1 MGAKADPESP
11 PVVSVATTPRE
22 DPTRGFFNKFCF
34 GWMLKHVS
42 AARRGEELNPE
53 AMGMPAENMAAQA
66 YDKFAAHWAAEAKLK
81 SEEPAGDKPSLCR
94 ALRKSFGW
102 YYMIAGLCKM
112 GWSTFVICGAFYFVR
127 SLLAHVAGYSAAKT
141 SAERLY
147 SSTLAGWCLMAGF
160 TIDAWLLGLC
170 LQRMGYICMN
180 VGIRARAALVQAV
193 THKSFRLN
201 SVRAD
206 QAASIV
212 NFVASDV
219 QKIYDGAMELHYLW
233 TAPLEAAAILAL
245 LGYLTGESILP
256 GLGVILLVLPLQY
269 FFGWRIIQIKLQT
282 AGLVAQRSS
291 ILQEVLP
298 AIKLV
303 KYYAWES
310 FFEKQ
315 ISEVRQ
321 KEMRLAFWNAAMKVI
336 NVACVFCVPP
346 MTAFVIFI
354 NYEFNTA
361 RLTSTVAFTTLSL
374 FNILRFPLVVLP
386 KALRA
391 VSEANASLQRLE
403 AYLLEDSSGTSS
415 AARSKTNAPGVHI
428 ESAVFHH
435 PSNPNWHLHVP
446 RFDVRPGQV
455 VAVVGRIGAGKSSL
469 IQAILG
475 NMAKEHGASS
485 VGGRIS
491 YVPQNPWLQ
500 NLSVRENVLFGE
512 DMDEERYNA
521 VIEACALTMDLQI
534 LPQGDLS
541 KAGIRGVNFSGGQRQ
556 RVNLARAAYSPAEL
570 VLLDNALSAVDH
582 HTAHHIFD
590 SCIKGLF
597 ADKAVV
603 LVTHQIEFMPRCDA
617 VAIMDEGRCLYYGK
631 WNAQAQELL
640 GKLLPITHLLH
651 AAGSQEAPPR
661 PKKTA
666 EDKATDAP
674 KKAESI
680 QLTLAPTSI
689 GKPVAKPEAAAS
701 THLTAFRAALI
712 YSWYGN
718 LFLVATSFFFF
729 LAAQTT
735 RQISD
740 FWVRWWVQDKY
751 SKFAVPKAQDSSA
764 TEFYSLTYL
773 LLVGLFYIFMLCRGA
788 TFLWWVLRS
797 SEGLRKKA
805 LHNVLHAPMGFFL
818 VTPVGD
824 LLLNFTKDQD
834 IMDENL
840 PDAVHFCGIYGLIL
854 LATTITVSVTINF
867 FGAFTAALIIM
878 TLIMLAIYLPAATAL
893 KKARAVSGGALVGL
907 VAETLEG
914 LNVVQ
919 AFSKQEFF
927 IDEAARRTDVTNA
940 AVFNA
945 ESLNLWLA
953 FWCDLIGACLV
964 GVVSAFA
971 VGMADELGASVV
983 GLAFSNIIQM
993 LVFYTWVVRF
1003 ISESISLFHSVEGMA
1018 FLAEYVP
1025 HDGVFYDP
1033 KADKGVAKS
1042 ITLPDGSI
1050 VPAASKVQVVVD
1062 DAALARW
1069 PATGNIRF
1077 EDVWMQYRLDAP
1089 WALKG
1094 VTFKISDGEKVGA
1107 VGRTGSGKSTTL
1119 LALYRMFELGK
1130 GRILIDGVDIATL
1143 PLKKLRMGLSII
1155 PQEPV
1160 MFSGT
1165 VRSNLDPFG
1174 EFTDDGIL
1182 WEVLRKVGLEA
1193 QAQHAGGL
1201 DGHVDGSGG
1210 KAWSLGQM
1218 QLVCLARAAL
1228 RAVPILCLD
1237 EATAAMDPH
1246 TEQIVQ
1252 DTIRRVFDDRT
1263 TITIAHRLD
1272 TIIES
1277 DKVLVMEQGSLMEYD
1292 CPATLLANRGS
1303 MFSKLVDKTGA
1314 AAAQALR
1321 QMADAHFASV
1331 AAKRQQAQQAVQQY

>member
-1 MGAKADPESP
+1 MGGGATTAPDRGADPT
-11 PVVSVATTPRE
+11 A
-22 DPTRGFFNKFCF
+22 GFFNKFAF
-34 GWMLKHVS
+34 GWMFKHVT
-42 AARRGEELNPE
+42 AARKNGSLDPND
-53 AMGMPAENMAAQA
+53 MSMPSENHAHEA
-66 YDKFAAHWAAEAKLK
+66 YDKFASNWAAEMKLR
-81 SEEPAGDKPSLCR
+81 EQGDEKPSLVR

-102 YYMIAGLCKM
+102 YYMIGGLMKC
-112 GWSTFVICGAFYFVR
+112 GWSTFVITGAFYFVR
-127 SLLAHVAGYSAAKT
+127 SLLAHVNGIKDG
-141 SAERLY
+141 RLY
-147 SSTLAGWCLMAGF
+147 STTVAGWCLMAGF
-160 TIDAWLLGLC
+160 TIDAWFLGLS
-170 LQRMGYICMN
+170 LQRMGFICMQ

-193 THKSFRLN
+193 THKAFRLS

-206 QAASIV
+206 QSAAIV
-212 NFVASDV
+212 NFVSSDI
-219 QKIYDGAMELHYLW
+219 QKIYDGALEFHYLW
-233 TAPLEAAAILAL
+233 TAPFDAAAILAL
-245 LGYLTGESILP
+245 LGYLTNDSMLP

-269 FFGWRIIQIKLQT
+269 FFGYKIIQIKMQN
-282 AGLVAQRSS
+282 AKLVAHRSS

-303 KYYAWES
+303 KYYAWEQ
-310 FFEKQ
+310 FFE
-315 ISEVRQ
+315 SEITKVRR
-321 KEMRLAFWNAAMKVI
+321 EELRLSFWNAMMKVI
-336 NVACVFCVPP
+336 NIACVFCVPP
-346 MTAFVIFI
+346 MTAFVIFTT
-354 NYEFNTA
+354 YEFQKA
-361 RLTSTVAFTTLSL
+361 RLVSSVAFTTLSL

-391 VSEANASLQRLE
+391 VSEAHASLQRLE
-403 AYLLEDSSGTSS
+403 AYLLEDVPQGTATAKGAKSS
-415 AARSKTNAPGVHI
+415 AAGVHI
-428 ESAVFHH
+428 DNAVYHH

-455 VAVVGRIGAGKSSL
+455 VAVVGRIAAGKSSL
-469 IQAILG
+469 VQAILG
-475 NMAKEHGASS
+475 NMVKEHGSQQ

-500 NLSVRENVLFGE
+500 NLSIRDNVLFGE
-512 DMDEERYNA
+512 AWDEN
-521 VIEACALTMDLQI
+521 
-534 LPQGDLS
+534 

-556 RVNLARAAYSPAEL
+556 RVNLARCAYADADL

-590 SCIKGLF
+590 KCIKGLF

-603 LVTHQIEFMPRCDA
+603 LITHQIEFMPRCDA
-617 VAIMDEGRCLYYGK
+617 VAIMDEGRCLYFGK
-631 WNAQAQELL
+631 WNEEAQQLL

-651 AAGSQEAPPR
+651 AAGSQEAPP
-661 PKKTA
+661 
-666 EDKATDAP
+666 AP
-674 KKAESI
+674 KKKEGDKANPQKSQSL

-689 GKPVAKPEAAAS
+689 GKPTPKDPSKEAPK
-701 THLTAFRAALI
+701 LTAFKSALI
-712 YSWYGN
+712 YTYYGN
-718 LFLVATSFFFF
+718 LFLVFVCFIFF

-735 RQISD
+735 RQVSD
-740 FWVRWWVQDKY
+740 FWVRWWVNDQYLHYDNPKLQD
-751 SKFAVPKAQDSSA
+751 PGA
-764 TEFYSLTYL
+764 TKFYSLIYL
-773 LLVGLFYIFMLCRGA
+773 LLVGLFYLMMVGRGI

-797 SEGLRKKA
+797 SENIRKKA
-805 LHNVLHAPMGFFL
+805 LHNVLNAPMGFFL

-840 PDAVHFCGIYGLIL
+840 PDAIHFMGIYGLIL
-854 LATTITVSVTINF
+854 LSTTITVSVTISF
-867 FGAFTAALIIM
+867 FGAFTGFLIIM
-878 TLIMLAIYLPAATAL
+878 TLIMLSVYLPAATAL
-893 KKARAVSGGALVGL
+893 KKTRAVSGGQLVGL
-907 VAETLEG
+907 VAEVLEG

-927 IDEAARRTDVTNA
+927 IEEAARRTDVTNA

-971 VGMADELGASVV
+971 VGMKDSLGAATV

-1003 ISESISLFHSVEGMA
+1003 IAESISLFNSVEGMSW
-1018 FLAEYVP
+1018 LADYVP
-1025 HDGVFYDP
+1025 HDGVFFDQ
-1033 KADKGVAKS
+1033 KQLDGVAKS
-1042 ITLPDGSI
+1042 ITLPDGQI

-1077 EDVWMQYRLDAP
+1077 EDVWMQYRLDAA

-1094 VTFKISDGEKVGA
+1094 VTFRINDGEKVGA

-1119 LALYRMFELGK
+1119 LALYRMFELGR

-1143 PLKKLRMGLSII
+1143 SLKRLRTGLSII

-1160 MFSGT
+1160 MFTGT

-1174 EFTDDGIL
+1174 EFKDDTVL
-1182 WEVLRKVGLEA
+1182 WEVLQKVGLEA

-1201 DGHVDGSGG
+1201 DGKVDGTGG

-1252 DTIRRVFDDRT
+1252 ETIKKVFDDRT

-1277 DKVLVMEQGSLMEYD
+1277 DKVLVMDAGELKEYAP
-1292 CPATLLANRGS
+1292 PAQLLADRET
-1303 MFSKLVDKTGA
+1303 MFSKLVDKTGVA
-1314 AAAQALR
+1314 AAAALR
-1321 QMADAHFASV
+1321 KMADEHFSK
-1331 AAKRQQAQQAVQQY
+1331 AAARAQQQR

>member
-1 MGAKADPESP
+1 MAVGNP
-11 PVVSVATTPRE
+11 P
-22 DPTRGFFNKFCF
+22 DPTAGFFNKLSF
-34 GWMLKHVS
+34 GWVLKQIA
-42 AARRGEELNPE
+42 AARKGEEVD
-53 AMGMPAENMAAQA
+53 ARHAGMPADNMAHNA
-66 YDKFAAHWAAEAKLK
+66 YEKFAAHWAAETKLK
-81 SEEPAGDKPSLCR
+81 DSARDNEQRPSLLR
-94 ALRKSFGW
+94 ALRKSFGG
-102 YYMIAGLCKM
+102 YYILAGLCKC
-112 GWSTFVICGAFYFVR
+112 GWSTFVILGAFYFVS
-127 SLLAHVAGYSAAKT
+127 SLLAHVNGIKNG
-141 SAERLY
+141 RLY
-147 SSTLAGWCLMAGF
+147 SQTLAGWMLTAGF
-160 TIDAWLLGLC
+160 FIDAWLLGLS
-170 LQRMGYICMN
+170 LQRMGYICMQ

-193 THKSFRLN
+193 THKAFRLN
-201 SVRAD
+201 TVRAD
-206 QAASIV
+206 EAAAIV
-212 NFVASDV
+212 NFVSSDI
-219 QKIYDGAMELHYLW
+219 QKIYDGALELHYLW

-245 LGYLTGESILP
+245 LGYLTNDSMLP

-269 FFGWRIIQIKLQT
+269 FFGYKIIQIKLQT
-282 AGLVAQRSS
+282 AGHVAQRSS

-310 FFEKQ
+310 FFEEQ
-315 ISEVRQ
+315 IDAVRA
-321 KEMRLAFWNAAMKVI
+321 KELKLAFWNAAMKVI

-346 MTAFVIFI
+346 MTAFVIFV
-354 NYEFNTA
+354 NYEFQKA
-361 RLTSTVAFTTLSL
+361 RLVSSVAFTTLSL

-391 VSEANASLQRLE
+391 ASGECLLCEARASLQRLE
-403 AYLLEDSSGTSS
+403 AYLLEENVAAGTSAGAAPGTS
-415 AARSKTNAPGVHI
+415 AAAAHAKLRSGPAGAHMEN
-428 ESAVFHH
+428 AVFHH
-435 PSNPNWHLHVP
+435 PSNPGWHLHIP

-475 NMAKEHGASS
+475 NMVKEHGAAV
-485 VGGRIS
+485 VGGRIA

-500 NLSVRENVLFGE
+500 NLSVRDNVLFGE
-512 DMDEERYNA
+512 AWDERKYEA
-521 VIEACALTMDLQI
+521 VIESCALTMDLQI
-534 LPQGDLS
+534 LANGDQT

-556 RVNLARAAYSPAEL
+556 RVNLARCAYADAEL

-590 SCIKGLF
+590 ACIKGLF

-617 VAIMDEGRCLYYGK
+617 VAIMDEGRCLYFGK
-631 WNAQAQELL
+631 WNEQAQELL

-651 AAGSQEAPPR
+651 AAGSQEAPPAPK
-661 PKKTA
+661 PKK
-666 EDKATDAP
+666 DQP
-674 KKAESI
+674 QKKESI

-689 GKPVAKPEAAAS
+689 GKPTKAPETGAS
-701 THLTAFRAALI
+701 AHLTAFKAFLI
-712 YSWYGN
+712 YTWHGN
-718 LFLVATSFFFF
+718 LFLVFICFIFF
-729 LAAQTT
+729 LAAQTS

-740 FWVRWWVQDKY
+740 FWVRWWVADQY
-751 SKFAVPKAQDSSA
+751 ERFPRRTGMQYEPA
-764 TEFYSLTYL
+764 TKFYSLIFL
-773 LLVGLFYIFMLCRGA
+773 LLVSLFYLFMVFRGT

-797 SEGLRKKA
+797 SERLRKKA
-805 LHNVLHAPMGFFL
+805 LHNVLYAPMGFFL

-840 PDAVHFCGIYGLIL
+840 PDAVHFMGIYGLIL
-854 LATTITVSVTINF
+854 VATTITVSVTINF
-867 FGAFTAALIIM
+867 FGAFTAALITM
-878 TLIMLAIYLPAATAL
+878 TLIMLSIYLPAATAL
-893 KKARAVSGGALVGL
+893 KKARAVSGGMLVGL

-914 LNVVQ
+914 LAVVQ
-919 AFSKQEFF
+919 AFSKQEYF
-927 IDEAARRTDVTNA
+927 IQEAAYRTDVTNA
-940 AVFNA
+940 AVFHA

-953 FWCDLIGACLV
+953 FWCDFIGACLV

-971 VGMADELGASVV
+971 VGMKDQLGAATV

-1003 ISESISLFHSVEGMA
+1003 IAESISLFHSVEGMA
-1018 FLAEYVP
+1018 YLAEFVP
-1025 HDGVFYDP
+1025 HDGVFFDP
-1033 KADKGVAKS
+1033 KAKDGVAKS
-1042 ITLPDGSI
+1042 LTLPDGQI
-1050 VPAASKVQVVVD
+1050 VPATRKVQVVVD
-1062 DAALARW
+1062 DAALSRW
-1069 PATGNIRF
+1069 PSTGNIRF

-1094 VTFKISDGEKVGA
+1094 VTFRIADGEKVGA

-1119 LALYRMFELGK
+1119 LALYRMFELGR
-1130 GRILIDGVDIATL
+1130 GRIIIDGIDIATL
-1143 PLKKLRMGLSII
+1143 PLKRLRQGLSII

-1174 EFTDDGIL
+1174 EFKDDAVL
-1182 WEVLRKVGLEA
+1182 WEVLHKVGLEA

-1201 DGHVDGSGG
+1201 DGHVDGTGG

-1252 DTIRRVFDDRT
+1252 ETIRKVFHDRT

-1277 DKVLVMEQGSLMEYD
+1277 DKVLVMEAGELKEFMA
-1292 CPATLLANRGS
+1292 PATLLADRES
-1303 MFSKLVDKTGA
+1303 MFSKLVDKTGPA
-1314 AAAQALR
+1314 AAAALR
-1321 QMADAHFASV
+1321 QMADEHY
-1331 AAKRQQAQQAVQQY
+1331 AAQHR

>member
-1 MGAKADPESP
+1 MGGGATTAPDRGADPT
-11 PVVSVATTPRE
+11 A
-22 DPTRGFFNKFCF
+22 GFFNKFAF
-34 GWMLKHVS
+34 GWMFKHVT
-42 AARRGEELNPE
+42 AARKNGSLDPND
-53 AMGMPAENMAAQA
+53 MSMPSENHAHEA
-66 YDKFAAHWAAEAKLK
+66 YDKFASNWAAEMKLR
-81 SEEPAGDKPSLCR
+81 EQGDEKPSLVR

-102 YYMIAGLCKM
+102 YYMIGGLMKC
-112 GWSTFVICGAFYFVR
+112 GWSTFVITGAFYFVR
-127 SLLAHVAGYSAAKT
+127 SLLAHVNGIKDG
-141 SAERLY
+141 RLY
-147 SSTLAGWCLMAGF
+147 STTVAGWCLMAGF
-160 TIDAWLLGLC
+160 TIDAWFLGLS
-170 LQRMGYICMN
+170 LQRMGFICMQ

-193 THKSFRLN
+193 THKAFRLS

-206 QAASIV
+206 QSAAIV
-212 NFVASDV
+212 NFVSSDI
-219 QKIYDGAMELHYLW
+219 QKIYDGALEFHYLW
-233 TAPLEAAAILAL
+233 TAPFDAAAILAL
-245 LGYLTGESILP
+245 LGYLTNDSMLP

-269 FFGWRIIQIKLQT
+269 FFGYKIIQIKMQN
-282 AGLVAQRSS
+282 AKLVAHRSS

-303 KYYAWES
+303 KYYAWEQ
-310 FFEKQ
+310 FFE
-315 ISEVRQ
+315 SEITKVRR
-321 KEMRLAFWNAAMKVI
+321 EELRLSFWNAMMKVI
-336 NVACVFCVPP
+336 NIACVFCVPP
-346 MTAFVIFI
+346 MTAFVIFTT
-354 NYEFNTA
+354 YEFQKA
-361 RLTSTVAFTTLSL
+361 RLVSSVAFTTLSL

-391 VSEANASLQRLE
+391 VSEAHASLQRLE
-403 AYLLEDSSGTSS
+403 AYLLEDVPQGTATAKGAKSS
-415 AARSKTNAPGVHI
+415 AAGVHI
-428 ESAVFHH
+428 DNAVYHH

-455 VAVVGRIGAGKSSL
+455 VAVVGRIAAGKSSL
-469 IQAILG
+469 VQAILG
-475 NMAKEHGASS
+475 NMVKEHGSQQ

-500 NLSVRENVLFGE
+500 NLSIRDNVLFGE
-512 DMDEERYNA
+512 AWDENKYEA
-521 VIEACALTMDLQI
+521 VIESCALTMDLQI
-534 LPQGDLS
+534 LPQGDQS

-556 RVNLARAAYSPAEL
+556 RVNLARCAYADADL

-590 SCIKGLF
+590 KCIKGLF

-603 LVTHQIEFMPRCDA
+603 LITHQIEFMPRCDA
-617 VAIMDEGRCLYYGK
+617 VAIMDEGRCLYFGK
-631 WNAQAQELL
+631 WNEEAQQLL

-651 AAGSQEAPPR
+651 AAGSQEAPP
-661 PKKTA
+661 
-666 EDKATDAP
+666 AP
-674 KKAESI
+674 KKKEGDKANPQKSQSL

-689 GKPVAKPEAAAS
+689 GKPTPKDPSKEAPK
-701 THLTAFRAALI
+701 LTAFKSALI
-712 YSWYGN
+712 YTYYGN
-718 LFLVATSFFFF
+718 LFLVFVCFIFF

-735 RQISD
+735 RQVSD
-740 FWVRWWVQDKY
+740 FWVRWWVNDQYLHYDNPKLQD
-751 SKFAVPKAQDSSA
+751 PGA
-764 TEFYSLTYL
+764 TKFYSLIYL
-773 LLVGLFYIFMLCRGA
+773 LLVGLFYLMMVGRGI

-797 SEGLRKKA
+797 SENIRKKA
-805 LHNVLHAPMGFFL
+805 LHN
-818 VTPVGD
+818 
-824 LLLNFTKDQD
+824 DQD

-840 PDAVHFCGIYGLIL
+840 PDAIHFMGIYGLIL
-854 LATTITVSVTINF
+854 LSTTITVSVTISF
-867 FGAFTAALIIM
+867 FGAFTGFLIIM
-878 TLIMLAIYLPAATAL
+878 TLIMLSVYLPAATAL
-893 KKARAVSGGALVGL
+893 KKTRAVSGGQLVGL
-907 VAETLEG
+907 VAEVLEG

-927 IDEAARRTDVTNA
+927 IEEAARRTDVTNA

-971 VGMADELGASVV
+971 VGMKDSLGAATV

-1003 ISESISLFHSVEGMA
+1003 IAESISLFNSVEGMSW
-1018 FLAEYVP
+1018 LADYVP
-1025 HDGVFYDP
+1025 HDGVFFDQ
-1033 KADKGVAKS
+1033 KQLDGVAKS
-1042 ITLPDGSI
+1042 ITLPDGQI

-1077 EDVWMQYRLDAP
+1077 EDVWMQYRLDAA

-1094 VTFKISDGEKVGA
+1094 VTFRINDGEKVGA

-1119 LALYRMFELGK
+1119 LALYRMFELGR

-1143 PLKKLRMGLSII
+1143 SLKRLRTGLSII

-1160 MFSGT
+1160 MFTGT

-1174 EFTDDGIL
+1174 EFKDDTVL
-1182 WEVLRKVGLEA
+1182 WEVLQKVGLEA

-1201 DGHVDGSGG
+1201 DGKVDGTGG

-1252 DTIRRVFDDRT
+1252 ETIKKVFDDRT

-1277 DKVLVMEQGSLMEYD
+1277 DKVLVMDAGELKEYAP
-1292 CPATLLANRGS
+1292 PAQLLADRET
-1303 MFSKLVDKTGA
+1303 MFSKLVDKTGVA
-1314 AAAQALR
+1314 AAAALR
-1321 QMADAHFASV
+1321 KMADEHFSK
-1331 AAKRQQAQQAVQQY
+1331 AAARAQQQR

>member
-1 MGAKADPESP
+1 MGQPPE
-11 PVVSVATTPRE
+11 
-22 DPTRGFFNKFCF
+22 C
-34 GWMLKHVS
+34 
-42 AARRGEELNPE
+42 
-53 AMGMPAENMAAQA
+53 MAHEA
-66 YDKFAAHWAAEAKLK
+66 YDKFAAHWANEQKLK
-81 SEEPAGDKPSLCR
+81 DQDGKKPSLVR
-94 ALRKSFGW
+94 ALRKSFGLF
-102 YYMIAGLCKM
+102 YMLGGLCKM
-112 GWSTFVICGAFYFVR
+112 GWSTFVILGAFYFVR
-127 SLLAHVAGYSAAKT
+127 SLLAHVNYVDNPNKKWT
-141 SAERLY
+141 TAETLY
-147 SSTLAGWCLMAGF
+147 GQTTAGWLLMMGF

-170 LQRMGYICMN
+170 LQRMGYICMT

-193 THKSFRLN
+193 THKAFRLN
-201 SVRAD
+201 TVRAD
-206 QAASIV
+206 QSASIV
-212 NFVASDV
+212 NFVASDI
-219 QKIYDGAMELHYLW
+219 QKIYDGALEFHYLW
-233 TAPLEAAAILAL
+233 TAPFEAAAILAL
-245 LGYLTGESILP
+245 LGYLTRDSILP

-269 FFGWRIIQIKLQT
+269 YFGYKIIQIKLQN
-282 AGLVAQRSS
+282 AKHVALRSA
-291 ILQEVLP
+291 IMQEVLP

-303 KYYAWES
+303 KYYAWEQ
-310 FFEKQ
+310 FFENQ
-315 ISEVRQ
+315 IYKVR
-321 KEMRLAFWNAAMKVI
+321 KEEMRLNFWNSVMKVI

-354 NYEFNTA
+354 TYEFQEA
-361 RLTSTVAFTTLSL
+361 RLVSTVAFTTLSL

-391 VSEANASLQRLE
+391 VSEASASLQRLE
-403 AYLLEDSSGTSS
+403 AYLLEEVPSGT
-415 AARSKTNAPGVHI
+415 AAVKTAKNAPPGAAI
-428 ESAVFHH
+428 ENGVFHH

-446 RFDVRPGQV
+446 RFEVKPGEV
-455 VAVVGRIGAGKSSL
+455 VAVVGRIAAGKSSL
-469 IQAILG
+469 VQAILG
-475 NMAKEHGASS
+475 NMVKEHGSCN
-485 VGGRIS
+485 VGGSIS

-500 NLSVRENVLFGE
+500 NLSLRDNVLFGE
-512 DMDEERYNA
+512 QFDENKYSD
-521 VIEACALTMDLQI
+521 VIEACALTLDLQI
-534 LPQGDLS
+534 LSNGDHAM
-541 KAGIRGVNFSGGQRQ
+541 AGIRGVNFSGGQRQ
-556 RVNLARAAYSPAEL
+556 RVNLARCAYAEGDL

-590 SCIKGLF
+590 KCIKGLF

-603 LVTHQIEFMPRCDA
+603 LVTHQIEFMPRCDN
-617 VAIMDEGRCLYYGK
+617 VAIMDEGRCLYFGK
-631 WNAQAQELL
+631 WNEEAQHLL

-651 AAGSQEAPPR
+651 AAGSQEAPPQ
-661 PKKTA
+661 PKKKA
-666 EDKATDAP
+666 EDKAGP
-674 KKAESI
+674 QKSQSL

-689 GKPVAKPEAAAS
+689 GKPTEKAKDVQK
-701 THLTAFRAALI
+701 LTAYQAALI
-712 YSWYGN
+712 YTWYGN
-718 LFLVATSFFFF
+718 LFLVGISFFFF
-729 LAAQTT
+729 LASQCS

-740 FWVRWWVQDKY
+740 FWVRWWVNDEY
-751 SKFAVPKAQDSSA
+751 NKFPAKGVQDSSA
-764 TEFYSLTYL
+764 TLFYSMIYL
-773 LLVGLFYIFMLCRGA
+773 LLVVLFYVFMIFRGA
-788 TFLWWVLRS
+788 TFLWWVLKS

-805 LHNVLHAPMGFFL
+805 LHNVLNAPMGFFL

-840 PDAVHFCGIYGLIL
+840 PDAIHFMGIYGLIL

-867 FGAFTAALIIM
+867 FAAFTAALIIM
-878 TLIMLAIYLPAATAL
+878 TLIMLAIYLPAATAM
-893 KKARAVSGGALVGL
+893 KKARAVSGGMLVGL
-907 VAETLEG
+907 VAEVLEG
-914 LNVVQ
+914 LGVVQ
-919 AFSKQEFF
+919 AFQKQDYF
-927 IDEAARRTDVTNA
+927 IEEAARRTNITNS

-953 FWCDLIGACLV
+953 FWCDFIGACLV

-971 VGMADELGASVV
+971 VGMAKDLGGATV

-1003 ISESISLFHSVEGMA
+1003 ISESISLFNSVEGMA
-1018 FLAEYVP
+1018 YLADYVP
-1025 HDGVFYDP
+1025 KDGVFYDQRQ
-1033 KADKGVAKS
+1033 KDGVAKQ
-1042 ITLPDGSI
+1042 IVLPDGNI

-1094 VTFKISDGEKVGA
+1094 VTFKINDGEKVGA

-1143 PLKKLRMGLSII
+1143 SLKRLRTGLSII

-1160 MFSGT
+1160 MFTGT

-1174 EFTDDGIL
+1174 EFKDDAIL
-1182 WEVLRKVGLEA
+1182 WEVLKKVGLEA

-1201 DGHVDGSGG
+1201 DGQVDGTGG

-1246 TEQIVQ
+1246 TEAIVQ
-1252 DTIRRVFDDRT
+1252 DTIKKVFDDRT

-1277 DKVLVMEQGSLMEYD
+1277 DKIIVMEQGSLMEYES
-1292 CPATLLANRGS
+1292 PAKLLANRDS

-1314 AAAQALR
+1314 AAAAALR
-1321 QMADAHFASV
+1321 KMADDFWSTR
-1331 AAKRQQAQQAVQQY
+1331 AAQGRNQS

>member
-1 MGAKADPESP
+1 MGGGATTAPDRGADPT
-11 PVVSVATTPRE
+11 A
-22 DPTRGFFNKFCF
+22 GFFNKFAF
-34 GWMLKHVS
+34 GWMFKHVT
-42 AARRGEELNPE
+42 AARKNGSLDPND
-53 AMGMPAENMAAQA
+53 MSMPSENHAHEA
-66 YDKFAAHWAAEAKLK
+66 YDKFASNWAAEMKLR
-81 SEEPAGDKPSLCR
+81 EQGDEKPSLVR

-102 YYMIAGLCKM
+102 YYMIGGLMKC
-112 GWSTFVICGAFYFVR
+112 GWSTFVITGAFYFVR
-127 SLLAHVAGYSAAKT
+127 SLLAHVNGIKDG
-141 SAERLY
+141 RLY
-147 SSTLAGWCLMAGF
+147 STTVAGWCLMAGF
-160 TIDAWLLGLC
+160 TIDAWFLGLS
-170 LQRMGYICMN
+170 LQRMGFICMQ

-193 THKSFRLN
+193 THKAFRLS

-206 QAASIV
+206 QSAAIV
-212 NFVASDV
+212 NFVSSDI
-219 QKIYDGAMELHYLW
+219 QKIYDGALEFHYLW
-233 TAPLEAAAILAL
+233 TAPFDAAAILAL
-245 LGYLTGESILP
+245 LGYLTNDSMLP

-269 FFGWRIIQIKLQT
+269 FFGYKIIQIKMQN
-282 AGLVAQRSS
+282 AKLVAHRSS

-303 KYYAWES
+303 KYYAWEQ
-310 FFEKQ
+310 FFE
-315 ISEVRQ
+315 SEITKVRR
-321 KEMRLAFWNAAMKVI
+321 EELRLSFWNAMMKVI
-336 NVACVFCVPP
+336 NIACVFCVPP
-346 MTAFVIFI
+346 MTAFVIFTT
-354 NYEFNTA
+354 YEFQKA
-361 RLTSTVAFTTLSL
+361 RLVSSVAFTTLSL

-391 VSEANASLQRLE
+391 VSEAHASLQRLE
-403 AYLLEDSSGTSS
+403 AYLLEDVPQGTATAKGAKSS
-415 AARSKTNAPGVHI
+415 AAGVHI
-428 ESAVFHH
+428 DNAVYHH

-455 VAVVGRIGAGKSSL
+455 VAVVGRIAAGKSSL
-469 IQAILG
+469 VQAILG
-475 NMAKEHGASS
+475 NMVKEHGSQQ

-500 NLSVRENVLFGE
+500 NLSIRDNVLFGE
-512 DMDEERYNA
+512 AWDENKYEA
-521 VIEACALTMDLQI
+521 VIESCALTMDLQI
-534 LPQGDLS
+534 LPQGDQS

-556 RVNLARAAYSPAEL
+556 RVNLARCAYADADL

-590 SCIKGLF
+590 KCIKGLF

-603 LVTHQIEFMPRCDA
+603 LITHQIEFMPRCDA
-617 VAIMDEGRCLYYGK
+617 VAIMDEGRCLYFGK
-631 WNAQAQELL
+631 WNEEAQQLL

-651 AAGSQEAPPR
+651 AAGSQEAPP
-661 PKKTA
+661 
-666 EDKATDAP
+666 AP
-674 KKAESI
+674 KKKEGDKANPQKSQSL

-689 GKPVAKPEAAAS
+689 GKPTPKDPSKEAPK
-701 THLTAFRAALI
+701 LTAFKSALI
-712 YSWYGN
+712 YTYYGN
-718 LFLVATSFFFF
+718 LFLVFVCFIFF

-735 RQISD
+735 RQVSD
-740 FWVRWWVQDKY
+740 FWVRWWVNDQYLHYDNPKLQD
-751 SKFAVPKAQDSSA
+751 PGA
-764 TEFYSLTYL
+764 TKFYSLIYL
-773 LLVGLFYIFMLCRGA
+773 LLVGLFYLMMVGRGI

-797 SEGLRKKA
+797 SENIRKKA
-805 LHNVLHAPMGFFL
+805 LHNVLNAPMGFFL

-840 PDAVHFCGIYGLIL
+840 PDAIHFMGIYGLIL
-854 LATTITVSVTINF
+854 LSTTITVSVTISF
-867 FGAFTAALIIM
+867 FGAFTGFLIIM
-878 TLIMLAIYLPAATAL
+878 TLIMLSVYLPAATAL
-893 KKARAVSGGALVGL
+893 KKTRAVSGGQLVGL
-907 VAETLEG
+907 VAEVLEG

-927 IDEAARRTDVTNA
+927 IEEAARRTDVTNA

-971 VGMADELGASVV
+971 VGMKDSLGAATV

-1003 ISESISLFHSVEGMA
+1003 IAESISLFNSVEGMSW
-1018 FLAEYVP
+1018 LADYVP
-1025 HDGVFYDP
+1025 HDGVFFDQ
-1033 KADKGVAKS
+1033 KQLDGVAKS
-1042 ITLPDGSI
+1042 ITLPDGQI

-1077 EDVWMQYRLDAP
+1077 EDVWMQYRLDAA

-1094 VTFKISDGEKVGA
+1094 VTFRINDGEKVGA

-1119 LALYRMFELGK
+1119 LALYRMFELGR

-1143 PLKKLRMGLSII
+1143 SLKRLRTGLSII

-1160 MFSGT
+1160 MFTGT

-1174 EFTDDGIL
+1174 EFKDDTVL
-1182 WEVLRKVGLEA
+1182 WEVLQKVGLEA

-1201 DGHVDGSGG
+1201 DGKVDGTGG

-1252 DTIRRVFDDRT
+1252 ETIKKVFDDRT

-1277 DKVLVMEQGSLMEYD
+1277 DKVLVMDAGELKEYAP
-1292 CPATLLANRGS
+1292 PAQLLADRET
-1303 MFSKLVDKTGA
+1303 MFSKLVDKTGVA
-1314 AAAQALR
+1314 AAAALR
-1321 QMADAHFASV
+1321 KMADEHFSK
-1331 AAKRQQAQQAVQQY
+1331 AAARAQQQR

>member
-1 MGAKADPESP
+1 MGGT
-11 PVVSVATTPRE
+11 TTPARGD
-22 DPTRGFFNKFCF
+22 DPTAGFFNKFTF
-34 GWMLKHVS
+34 GWMFKHVS
-42 AARRGEELNPE
+42 DARKNGDLDPDS
-53 AMGMPAENMAAQA
+53 MGMPHENHAHEA
-66 YDKFAAHWAAEAKLK
+66 YDQFASNWAAEMKLK
-81 SEEPAGDKPSLCR
+81 EAGGTEKPSLVR

-102 YYMIAGLCKM
+102 YYMLGGVCKC
-112 GWSTFVICGAFYFVR
+112 GWSTFVITGAFYFVR
-127 SLLAHVAGYSAAKT
+127 SLLAHVNGIT
-141 SAERLY
+141 DGRLY
-147 SSTLAGWCLMAGF
+147 STTVAGWCLMAGF
-160 TIDAWLLGLC
+160 TLDAWLLGLS
-170 LQRMGYICMN
+170 LQRMGYICMS

-206 QAASIV
+206 QSAAIV
-212 NFVASDV
+212 NFVSSDI
-219 QKIYDGAMELHYLW
+219 QKIYDGALEFHYLW
-233 TAPLEAAAILAL
+233 TAPFEAAAILAL
-245 LGYLTGESILP
+245 LGYLTNDSMLP

-269 FFGWRIIQIKLQT
+269 FFGYKIIQIKLQN
-282 AGLVAQRSS
+282 AKHVALRSS

-303 KYYAWES
+303 KYYAWEQ
-310 FFEKQ
+310 FFENE
-315 ISEVRQ
+315 ISKIRRE
-321 KEMRLAFWNAAMKVI
+321 ELRLSFWNALMKVI

-346 MTAFVIFI
+346 MTAFVIFTT
-354 NYEFNTA
+354 YEFQKA
-361 RLTSTVAFTTLSL
+361 RLVSSVAFTTLSL

-391 VSEANASLQRLE
+391 VSEAHASLQRLE
-403 AYLLEDSSGTSS
+403 AYLLEDVQQGTAAVKSTKSSV
-415 AARSKTNAPGVHI
+415 PGVHI
-428 ESAVFHH
+428 DNAVYHH
-435 PSNPNWHLHVP
+435 PSNPNWHLHIP

-455 VAVVGRIGAGKSSL
+455 VAVVGRIGAGKTSL

-475 NMAKEHGASS
+475 NMVKEHGSQQ

-500 NLSVRENVLFGE
+500 NLSIRDNVTFGE
-512 DMDEERYNA
+512 AWDENKYEA
-521 VIEACALTMDLQI
+521 VIDACALTMDLQI
-534 LPQGDLS
+534 LPQGDQS

-556 RVNLARAAYSPAEL
+556 RVNLARCAYADADL

-590 SCIKGLF
+590 TCIKGLF
-597 ADKAVV
+597 AEKAVV
-603 LVTHQIEFMPRCDA
+603 LITHQIEFMPRCDA
-617 VAIMDEGRCLYYGK
+617 VAIMDEGRCLYFGK
-631 WNAQAQELL
+631 WNEESQQLL

-651 AAGSQEAPPR
+651 AAGSQEAPPTA
-661 PKKTA
+661 PKKKD
-666 EDKATDAP
+666 DKATP
-674 KKAESI
+674 QKSQSL

-689 GKPVAKPEAAAS
+689 GKPTQKETRNIPK
-701 THLTAFRAALI
+701 LTAFKSALI
-712 YSWYGN
+712 YTYYGN
-718 LFLVATSFFFF
+718 LGLVAICFLFF
-729 LAAQTT
+729 LAAQTC
-735 RQISD
+735 RQMSD
-740 FWVRWWVQDKY
+740 FWVRWWVRDEYKHFPKPKGVQDE
-751 SKFAVPKAQDSSA
+751 SA
-764 TEFYSLTYL
+764 TKFYCLIYL
-773 LLVGLFYIFMLCRGA
+773 LLIGLFYLTMLCRGA

-797 SEGLRKKA
+797 SENIRRRALR
-805 LHNVLHAPMGFFL
+805 NVLNAPMGFFL

-840 PDAVHFCGIYGLIL
+840 PDAIHFMGIYGLIL

-867 FGAFTAALIIM
+867 FGAFTGFLIIM
-878 TLIMLAIYLPAATAL
+878 TLIMLSIYLPAATAL
-893 KKARAVSGGALVGL
+893 KKARAVSGGVLVGL
-907 VAETLEG
+907 VAEVLEG

-919 AFSKQEFF
+919 AFSKQEYF
-927 IDEAARRTDVTNA
+927 IEEAARRTDVTNA

-945 ESLNLWLA
+945 EALNLWLA
-953 FWCDLIGACLV
+953 FWCDLIGAALV

-971 VGMADELGASVV
+971 VGMKDTLGAATV

-1003 ISESISLFHSVEGMA
+1003 IAESISLFNSVEGMA
-1018 FLAEYVP
+1018 WLADYVP
-1025 HDGVFYDP
+1025 HDGVFYDQ
-1033 KADKGVAKS
+1033 KQLDGVAKS
-1042 ITLPDGSI
+1042 ITLPDGQI
-1050 VPAASKVQVVVD
+1050 VPAITKVQVVVD

-1077 EDVWMQYRLDAP
+1077 EDVWMQYRLDAA

-1094 VTFKISDGEKVGA
+1094 VTFKINDGEKVGA

-1143 PLKKLRMGLSII
+1143 SLKRLRTGLSII

-1160 MFSGT
+1160 MFTGT

-1174 EFTDDGIL
+1174 EFKDDSVL
-1182 WEVLRKVGLEA
+1182 WEVLQKVGLEA

-1201 DGHVDGSGG
+1201 DGRVDGTGG

-1246 TEQIVQ
+1246 TEQVVQ
-1252 DTIRRVFDDRT
+1252 ETIRKVFDDRT

-1277 DKVLVMEQGSLMEYD
+1277 DKVLVMEAGELKEFAP
-1292 CPATLLANRGS
+1292 PAQLLANRET
-1303 MFSKLVDKTGA
+1303 MFSKLVDKTGVA
-1314 AAAQALR
+1314 AAAALR
-1321 QMADAHFASV
+1321 KMADEHFSKSQARSAHH
-1331 AAKRQQAQQAVQQY
+1331 

>member
-1 MGAKADPESP
+1 MGAT
-11 PVVSVATTPRE
+11 TTPARDD
-22 DPTRGFFNKFCF
+22 DPTSGFFNKLTF
-34 GWMLKHVS
+34 GWMFKHVS
-42 AARRGEELNPE
+42 EARKHGDLDAEK
-53 AMGMPAENMAAQA
+53 MGMPPENHAHEA
-66 YDKFAAHWAAEAKLK
+66 YDKFASNWAAEMKLK
-81 SEEPAGDKPSLCR
+81 EAGSEKPSLVR

-102 YYMIAGLCKM
+102 YYMLGGICKC
-112 GWSTFVICGAFYFVR
+112 GWSTFVITGAFYFVR
-127 SLLAHVAGYSAAKT
+127 SLLAHVNGIKDG
-141 SAERLY
+141 RLY
-147 SSTLAGWCLMAGF
+147 STTVAGWCLMAGF
-160 TIDAWLLGLC
+160 TIDAWLLGLS
-170 LQRMGYICMN
+170 LQRMGYICMS

-193 THKSFRLN
+193 THKAFRLN

-206 QAASIV
+206 QSAAIV
-212 NFVASDV
+212 NFVSSDI
-219 QKIYDGAMELHYLW
+219 QKIYDGALEFHYLW
-233 TAPLEAAAILAL
+233 TAPFEAAAILAL
-245 LGYLTGESILP
+245 LGYLTKDSMLP

-269 FFGWRIIQIKLQT
+269 FFGYKIIQIKLQN
-282 AGLVAQRSS
+282 AKHVALRSS

-303 KYYAWES
+303 KYYAWEQ
-310 FFEKQ
+310 FFENE
-315 ISEVRQ
+315 ISKIRRE
-321 KEMRLAFWNAAMKVI
+321 ELRLSFWNAMMKVI

-346 MTAFVIFI
+346 MTAFVIFTT
-354 NYEFNTA
+354 YEFQKD
-361 RLTSTVAFTTLSL
+361 RLVSSVAFTTLSL

-391 VSEANASLQRLE
+391 VSEAHASLQRLE
-403 AYLLEDSSGTSS
+403 AYLLEDVQQGTAAPKSTNKSSVPG
-415 AARSKTNAPGVHI
+415 GVHI
-428 ESAVFHH
+428 ENAVYHH

-455 VAVVGRIGAGKSSL
+455 VAVVGRIGAGKTSL
-469 IQAILG
+469 VQAILG
-475 NMAKEHGASS
+475 NMVKEHGSQQ

-500 NLSVRENVLFGE
+500 NLSIRDNVTFGE
-512 DMDEERYNA
+512 AWDENKYEA
-521 VIEACALTMDLQI
+521 VIDACALTMDLQI
-534 LPQGDLS
+534 LPQGDQS

-556 RVNLARAAYSPAEL
+556 RVNLARCAYADADL

-590 SCIKGLF
+590 TCIKGLF
-597 ADKAVV
+597 AEKAVV
-603 LVTHQIEFMPRCDA
+603 LITHQIEFMPRCDS
-617 VAIMDEGRCLYYGK
+617 VAIMDEGRCLYFGK
-631 WNAQAQELL
+631 WNEEAQQLL

-651 AAGSQEAPPR
+651 AAGSQEAPPAA
-661 PKKTA
+661 PKKKD
-666 EDKATDAP
+666 DKATP
-674 KKAESI
+674 QKSQSL

-689 GKPVAKPEAAAS
+689 GKPTQKETKNIPK
-701 THLTAFRAALI
+701 LTAFKASLI
-712 YSWYGN
+712 YTYYGN
-718 LFLVATSFFFF
+718 LALVAGCFLFF
-729 LAAQTT
+729 LAAQTS
-735 RQISD
+735 RQMSD
-740 FWVRWWVQDKY
+740 FWVRWWVSDQYKHFPKRTGVQDE
-751 SKFAVPKAQDSSA
+751 SA
-764 TEFYSLTYL
+764 TKFYCLIYL
-773 LLVGLFYIFMLCRGA
+773 LLIGLFYLTMVARGA

-797 SEGLRKKA
+797 SETIRRRA
-805 LHNVLHAPMGFFL
+805 LNNVLNAPMGFFL

-840 PDAVHFCGIYGLIL
+840 PDAIHFMGIYGLIL

-867 FGAFTAALIIM
+867 FGAFTGFLIIM
-878 TLIMLAIYLPAATAL
+878 TFIMLSIYLPAATAL
-893 KKARAVSGGALVGL
+893 KKARAVSGGLLVGL
-907 VAETLEG
+907 VAEVLEG

-919 AFSKQEFF
+919 AFSKQEYF
-927 IDEAARRTDVTNA
+927 IEEAARRTDVTNA

-953 FWCDLIGACLV
+953 FWCDLIGAALV

-971 VGMADELGASVV
+971 VGMKDTLGAATV

-1003 ISESISLFHSVEGMA
+1003 IAESISLFNSVEGMA
-1018 FLAEYVP
+1018 WLADYVP
-1025 HDGVFYDP
+1025 HDGVFYDQ
-1033 KADKGVAKS
+1033 KQLNGVAKS
-1042 ITLPDGSI
+1042 ITLPDGQI
-1050 VPAASKVQVVVD
+1050 VPATSKVQVVVD

-1077 EDVWMQYRLDAP
+1077 EDVWMQYRLDAA

-1094 VTFKISDGEKVGA
+1094 VTFKINDGEKVGA

-1143 PLKKLRMGLSII
+1143 SLKRLRTGLSII

-1160 MFSGT
+1160 MFTGT

-1174 EFTDDGIL
+1174 EFKDDSVL
-1182 WEVLRKVGLEA
+1182 WEVLQKVGLEA

-1201 DGHVDGSGG
+1201 DGRVDGTGG

-1246 TEQIVQ
+1246 TEQVVQ
-1252 DTIRRVFDDRT
+1252 ETIRKVFDDRT

-1277 DKVLVMEQGSLMEYD
+1277 DKVLVMEAGELKEFAP
-1292 CPATLLANRGS
+1292 PAQLLANRET
-1303 MFSKLVDKTGA
+1303 MFSKLVDKTGPA
-1314 AAAQALR
+1314 AAAALR
-1321 QMADAHFASV
+1321 KLADEHFS
-1331 AAKRQQAQQAVQQY
+1331 KSQARAVHQ